1 MRTAPVLNHP
11 AVAVVADALP
21 RRQRCGRRR
30 EGEEGAERGLYHS
43 RAGTHGQDPE
53 AAGNFV
59 LPLPHLERHTT
70 LLPPPAPPGCRSW
83 CARHSP
89 LPDASCV
96 SSTCTAHFLY
106 LAARPPAGVVE
117 LTRSLP
123 PTPPEPPLFPHPS
136 PRPACCALHTVRL
149 QTCGACRGP
158 TETPPRRGWWSGRA
172 RTSTPPHAGRNG
184 ACKPVVAWR
193 GRRRRSACVVCVSS
207 VRCAFGA
214 LLSDPI

>member
-117 LTRSLP
+117 LIRSLP

-136 PRPACCALHTVRL
+136 PRPACCALHT
-149 QTCGACRGP
+149 QACLIAAAGCCPVDERGDHGVILNTRGP
-158 TETPPRRGWWSGRA
+158 STRA
-172 RTSTPPHAGRNG
+172 RAGR
-184 ACKPVVAWR
+184 
-193 GRRRRSACVVCVSS
+193 
-207 VRCAFGA
+207 
-214 LLSDPI
+214 